1 MADFAAAA
9 PEDDQQPAAPE
20 AAGPEGTS
28 AEDQAAPA
36 PSLANATEPLPEPPS
51 ADAGAPAE
59 LAEAPAETEPEL
71 AATAAPI
78 EPIEPS
84 AMAPEPTAESVAEDV
99 AVAAALSAE
108 PVVAEPLTADAVVA
122 EPVVA
127 EAPAAQP
134 AAAIP
139 APASDAPS
147 IASTIEVPA
156 SAPASSDSEGGEW
169 ALLVQ
174 KLSAW
179 LSSGQLQQQW
189 QSARSPLSLLA
200 GLIALLLVLRIYSA
214 LLGVIEGLPLLPG
227 LLELV
232 GVVTVV
238 RFSLTR
244 LVRSDERQQLITGL
258 QQRWKSFR
266 GQG

>member
-20 AAGPEGTS
+20 AAGPEGTG

-78 EPIEPS
+78 DPIEPS
-84 AMAPEPTAESVAEDV
+84 AMAPEPTAESVAE
-99 AVAAALSAE
+99 AAALSAE
-108 PVVAEPLTADAVVA
+108 PVVAEPLTADPVVA

>member
-84 AMAPEPTAESVAEDV
+84 AMAPEPTAESVAE
-99 AVAAALSAE
+99 AEAAALSAE
-108 PVVAEPLTADAVVA
+108 PVVAEPLTADPVVA

-156 SAPASSDSEGGEW
+156 SAPASSDAEGGEW